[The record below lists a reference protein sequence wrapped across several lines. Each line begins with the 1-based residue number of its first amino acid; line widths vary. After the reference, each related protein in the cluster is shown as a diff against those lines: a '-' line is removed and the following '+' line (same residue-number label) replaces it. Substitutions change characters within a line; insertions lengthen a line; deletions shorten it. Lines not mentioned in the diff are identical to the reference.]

1 MLTSGNPQEV
11 RRYLAS
17 LNETASVKI
26 SDNLVCVLALLL
38 NAHPS
43 ARPNTYQ
50 LLASAPWINDPKIKM
65 SEQDY
70 QAAMKSFFMLKL
82 QAGVQPVPQK
92 DNTPILKADDDA
104 STCLP

>member
-1 MLTSGNPQEV
+1 M
-11 RRYLAS
+11 
-17 LNETASVKI
+17 KI
-26 SDNLVCVLALLL
+26 SDNLVGVLALLL
-38 NAHPS
+38 NAHP
-43 ARPNTYQ
+43 ADRPSTSK
-50 LLASAPWINDPKIKM
+50 LLASDPWINDPMIKM

-92 DNTPILKADDDA
+92 DNTPILKADEDA